1 MGGKYMQAPIDV
13 QDPEP
18 EHDTTTETDLERQQ
32 LEMHLRDSVIG
43 RYIRNYN
50 KRLRTLSQ
58 ELEQTRQQVDDKIR
72 DIEKRFAQGIT
83 EVKADIRNLSA
94 KLEDDN
100 SGLTLDKIDAL
111 VGARIDVRLDGIT
124 GRDEA
129 DLQKL
134 STLINEFA
142 SEFQTQIDRI
152 SNETKLLRE
161 QARRSQ
167 ESLRAD
173 LASETE
179 ALETTKVDRI
189 ALSETLI
196 ALGVKLKE
204 DNLLDELDTDLTLDD
219 VLEGSE
225 ES

>member
-1 MGGKYMQAPIDV
+1 MQSSIDI
-13 QDPEP
+13 QDPEQ

-50 KRLRTLSQ
+50 RRLRTLSQ
-58 ELEQTRQQVDDKIR
+58 ELEQTRQQLDDKIR

-83 EVKADIRNLSA
+83 EIKTDLRNLSA

-100 SGLTLDKIDAL
+100 SALTLDKIETL
-111 VGARIDVRLDGIT
+111 INARIDVRLDGIT

-129 DLQKL
+129 DLQRL

-142 SEFQTQIDRI
+142 SEFQAQIDRI

-161 QARRSQ
+161 QTRRSQ

-173 LASETE
+173 VASETE
-179 ALETTKVDRI
+179 ALETAKVDRI

-219 VLEGSE
+219 VLDGSE
-225 ES
+225 DDEN

>member
-1 MGGKYMQAPIDV
+1 MQSSIDI
-13 QDPEP
+13 QDPEQ

-43 RYIRNYN
+43 KYIRNYN

-58 ELEQTRQQVDDKIR
+58 ELEQTRQQIDDKIR

-83 EVKADIRNLSA
+83 EIKTDLRNLSA

-100 SGLTLDKIDAL
+100 SALTLDKIETL
-111 VGARIDVRLDGIT
+111 INTRIDVRLDGIT

-129 DLQKL
+129 DLQRL

-142 SEFQTQIDRI
+142 SEFQAQIDRI

-161 QARRSQ
+161 QTRRSQ

-173 LASETE
+173 VASETE

-196 ALGVKLKE
+196 ALAVRLKE

-219 VLEGSE
+219 VLDGSE
-225 ES
+225 DDEN

>member
-1 MGGKYMQAPIDV
+1 MQAPIDI
-13 QDPEP
+13 QDPEQ
-18 EHDTTTETDLERQQ
+18 EHDATTETDLERQQ

-58 ELEQTRQQVDDKIR
+58 ELEQTRQQIDDKIR

-83 EVKADIRNLSA
+83 EVKTDVRNLSD

-100 SGLTLDKIDAL
+100 SALTLDKIETL
-111 VGARIDVRLDGIT
+111 INARIDVRLDGIT
-124 GRDEA
+124 GREEA
-129 DLQKL
+129 DLQRL

-142 SEFQTQIDRI
+142 SEFQAQIDRI

-161 QARRSQ
+161 QNRQSQ

-173 LASETE
+173 VTSETE
-179 ALETTKVDRI
+179 ALEAAKVDRI
-189 ALSETLI
+189 ALSEILI
-196 ALGVKLKE
+196 MLGVKLKE
-204 DNLLDELDTDLTLDD
+204 DNLLDELVTDLTLDD
-219 VLEGSE
+219 VLDGSE
-225 ES
+225 DDEN

>member
-1 MGGKYMQAPIDV
+1 MQTPIDV
-13 QDPEP
+13 QEPEQ

-43 RYIRNYN
+43 RYIQNYN

-58 ELEQTRQQVDDKIR
+58 ELEQTRQQIDDKIR
-72 DIEKRFAQGIT
+72 DVEKRFAQGIT
-83 EVKADIRNLSA
+83 EVKADLRNLSD

-100 SGLTLDKIDAL
+100 SMLTLEKIETL
-111 VGARIDVRLDGIT
+111 INARIDVRLDGIT

-129 DLQKL
+129 DLQRL

-161 QARRSQ
+161 DTRQSQ

-173 LASETE
+173 VTSETE
-179 ALETTKVDRI
+179 ALETAKVDRI

-196 ALGVKLKE
+196 MLGVKLKE
-204 DNLLDELDTDLTLDD
+204 DNLLDELDPDLTLDD
-219 VLEGSE
+219 VLDGSE

>member
-1 MGGKYMQAPIDV
+1 MQAPIDI
-13 QDPEP
+13 QDPEQ
-18 EHDTTTETDLERQQ
+18 EHDATTETDLERQQ

-58 ELEQTRQQVDDKIR
+58 ELEQTRQQIDDKIR

-83 EVKADIRNLSA
+83 EIKTDLRNLSA

-100 SGLTLDKIDAL
+100 SALTLEKIETL
-111 VGARIDVRLDGIT
+111 INARIDVRLDGIT
-124 GRDEA
+124 GREEA
-129 DLQKL
+129 DLQRL

-142 SEFQTQIDRI
+142 SDFQAQIDQI

-161 QARRSQ
+161 QNRQSQ

-173 LASETE
+173 VASETE
-179 ALETTKVDRI
+179 ALEAAKVDRI

-196 ALGVKLKE
+196 MLGVKLKE
-204 DNLLDELDTDLTLDD
+204 DNLLDELDTDLTLGD
-219 VLEGSE
+219 VLDGSE
-225 ES
+225 DHEN

>member
-1 MGGKYMQAPIDV
+1 MQTPIDV

-18 EHDTTTETDLERQQ
+18 EHDTATETDLERQQ

-58 ELEQTRQQVDDKIR
+58 ELEQTRQQIDDKIR
-72 DIEKRFAQGIT
+72 DMEKRFAQGIT
-83 EVKADIRNLSA
+83 EVKTDVRNLSD

-100 SGLTLDKIDAL
+100 SALTLEKIETL
-111 VGARIDVRLDGIT
+111 INARIDVRLDGIT
-124 GRDEA
+124 GREEA
-129 DLQKL
+129 DLQRL

-142 SEFQTQIDRI
+142 SEFQAQIDRI

-161 QARRSQ
+161 QTRRSQ

-173 LASETE
+173 IASETE

-204 DNLLDELDTDLTLDD
+204 DNLLDELVTDLTLDD
-219 VLEGSE
+219 VLDGSE
-225 ES
+225 DDEN

>member
-1 MGGKYMQAPIDV
+1 MQSSIDI
-13 QDPEP
+13 QDPEQ
-18 EHDTTTETDLERQQ
+18 EHDITTETDLERQQ

-50 KRLRTLSQ
+50 RRLRTLSQ
-58 ELEQTRQQVDDKIR
+58 ELEQTRQQIDDKIR

-83 EVKADIRNLSA
+83 EIKTDLRNLSA

-100 SGLTLDKIDAL
+100 SALTLDKIETL
-111 VGARIDVRLDGIT
+111 INARIDVRLDGIT

-129 DLQKL
+129 DLQRL

-142 SEFQTQIDRI
+142 SEFQAQIDRI

-161 QARRSQ
+161 QTRRSQ

-173 LASETE
+173 VASETE
-179 ALETTKVDRI
+179 ALETAKVDRI

-219 VLEGSE
+219 VLDGSE
-225 ES
+225 DDEN

>member
-1 MGGKYMQAPIDV
+1 MQSSIDI
-13 QDPEP
+13 QDPEQ

-50 KRLRTLSQ
+50 RRLRTLSQ
-58 ELEQTRQQVDDKIR
+58 ELEQTRQQIDDKIR

-83 EVKADIRNLSA
+83 EIKTDLRNLSA

-100 SGLTLDKIDAL
+100 SALTLDKIETL
-111 VGARIDVRLDGIT
+111 INARIDVRLDGIT

-129 DLQKL
+129 DLQRL

-142 SEFQTQIDRI
+142 SEFQAQIDRI

-161 QARRSQ
+161 QTRRSQ

-173 LASETE
+173 VASETE
-179 ALETTKVDRI
+179 ALETAKVDRI

-219 VLEGSE
+219 VLDGSE
-225 ES
+225 DDEN

>member
-1 MGGKYMQAPIDV
+1 MQVPNDV
-13 QDPEP
+13 QDPER
-18 EHDTTTETDLERQQ
+18 DTPAETDLNQQQ

-50 KRLRTLSQ
+50 KRLRTLNQ
-58 ELEQTRQQVDDKIR
+58 EVERTRQQVDDKLR
-72 DIEKRFAQGIT
+72 DIERRFTESIT
-83 EVKADIRNLSA
+83 EVKSDIRNLSE

-111 VGARIDVRLDGIT
+111 IDARIDVRLDGIT

-142 SEFQTQIDRI
+142 SEFQTQIERI

-167 ESLRAD
+167 ESLRSD

-189 ALSETLI
+189 ALSEILI
-196 ALGVKLKE
+196 ALGVRLKE
-204 DNLLDELDTDLTLDD
+204 DNLRDELDADLTLDD
-219 VLEGSE
+219 VLEDSE
-225 ES
+225 EL

>member
-1 MGGKYMQAPIDV
+1 MQAPIDV

-100 SGLTLDKIDAL
+100 SGLTLEKIDAL
-111 VGARIDVRLDGIT
+111 VDARIDVRLDGIT